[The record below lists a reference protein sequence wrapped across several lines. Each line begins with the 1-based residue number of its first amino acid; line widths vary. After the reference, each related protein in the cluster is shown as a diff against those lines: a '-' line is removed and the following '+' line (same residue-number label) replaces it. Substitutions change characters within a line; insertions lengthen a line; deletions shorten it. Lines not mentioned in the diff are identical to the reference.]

1 MIFWNRGIR
10 IPHDKEPAASRG
22 ILPFSPA
29 GPVLVPLCYGDTSE
43 ALPAAA
49 AGAQI
54 GRGEVLSDPGGDTP
68 SLATVTGTFEDI
80 RTISHPVV
88 GQVSC
93 AVLRPR
99 PEENPP
105 PPQPAL
111 LTAQEAEA
119 ADALETDAILDAVRR
134 AGIIDEL
141 DGIPL
146 HLKLADWKDKAFDVL
161 VADGTEAEPYA
172 SSAWA
177 VLTESAEDVWRGLA
191 LAARAAG
198 IPRYHVA
205 VLLPTKRRRPLAQRL
220 GEEAVYQVR
229 SKYPADRLTGGAG
242 RSAVCRI
249 GVQAALALC
258 RAAAL
263 GEPQTSCVLTVAG
276 DAVANPQNVR
286 VPFGTPAGEV
296 LRACGLSSDPQYLI
310 FGDAM
315 TGVTADSVDTPILP
329 GTTCLLALVSRTV
342 LSPQPCMGCGRCA
355 RVCHADLLPY
365 EIVRRLENMHYERLV
380 SLEPEACDG
389 CGACSHVCPAGRDVT
404 AKVLEARQTRGTIFL
419 NWGDDDDA

>member
-1 MIFWNRGIR
+1 M
-10 IPHDKEPAASRG
+10 
-22 ILPFSPA
+22 
-29 GPVLVPLCYGDTSE
+29 
-43 ALPAAA
+43 
-49 AGAQI
+49 
-54 GRGEVLSDPGGDTP
+54 LSDPGGDTP

-119 ADALETDAILDAVRR
+119 ADALETDAILGAARR

-342 LSPQPCMGCGRCA
+342 LAPQP
-355 RVCHADLLPY
+355 L
-365 EIVRRLENMHYERLV
+365 
-380 SLEPEACDG
+380 SLI
-389 CGACSHVCPAGRDVT
+389 H
-404 AKVLEARQTRGTIFL
+404 I
-419 NWGDDDDA
+419 

>member
-229 SKYPADRLTGGAG
+229 SKYP
-242 RSAVCRI
+242 RI
-249 GVQAALALC
+249 A
-258 RAAAL
+258 
-263 GEPQTSCVLTVAG
+263 
-276 DAVANPQNVR
+276 
-286 VPFGTPAGEV
+286 
-296 LRACGLSSDPQYLI
+296 
-310 FGDAM
+310 
-315 TGVTADSVDTPILP
+315 
-329 GTTCLLALVSRTV
+329 
-342 LSPQPCMGCGRCA
+342 
-355 RVCHADLLPY
+355 
-365 EIVRRLENMHYERLV
+365 
-380 SLEPEACDG
+380 
-389 CGACSHVCPAGRDVT
+389 
-404 AKVLEARQTRGTIFL
+404 
-419 NWGDDDDA
+419 

>member
-1 MIFWNRGIR
+1 M
-10 IPHDKEPAASRG
+10 
-22 ILPFSPA
+22 
-29 GPVLVPLCYGDTSE
+29 LVPLCYGDTSE

-315 TGVTADSVDTPILP
+315 SGVTADSVDTPHSARHHLSAGP
-329 GTTCLLALVSRTV
+329 GQPDGSR
-342 LSPQPCMGCGRCA
+342 PQPCMGCGRCA

>member
-1 MIFWNRGIR
+1 M
-10 IPHDKEPAASRG
+10 
-22 ILPFSPA
+22 
-29 GPVLVPLCYGDTSE
+29 LVPLCYGDTSE

-111 LTAQEAEA
+111 LTAQEANA
-119 ADALETDAILDAVRR
+119 ADALETDAILGAARR

>member
-119 ADALETDAILDAVRR
+119 AGRPRDRRHSGRGPAGGYHRR
-134 AGIIDEL
+134 ARWDSS
-141 DGIPL
+141 PL
-146 HLKLADWKDKAFDVL
+146 EISRLE
-161 VADGTEAEPYA
+161 GQ
-172 SSAWA
+172 
-177 VLTESAEDVWRGLA
+177 GL
-191 LAARAAG
+191 
-198 IPRYHVA
+198 
-205 VLLPTKRRRPLAQRL
+205 
-220 GEEAVYQVR
+220 
-229 SKYPADRLTGGAG
+229 
-242 RSAVCRI
+242 
-249 GVQAALALC
+249 
-258 RAAAL
+258 
-263 GEPQTSCVLTVAG
+263 
-276 DAVANPQNVR
+276 
-286 VPFGTPAGEV
+286 
-296 LRACGLSSDPQYLI
+296 
-310 FGDAM
+310 
-315 TGVTADSVDTPILP
+315 
-329 GTTCLLALVSRTV
+329 
-342 LSPQPCMGCGRCA
+342 RCA
-355 RVCHADLLPY
+355 R
-365 EIVRRLENMHYERLV
+365 R
-380 SLEPEACDG
+380 
-389 CGACSHVCPAGRDVT
+389 
-404 AKVLEARQTRGTIFL
+404 
-419 NWGDDDDA
+419 

>member
-119 ADALETDAILDAVRR
+119 AVALETDAILDAVRR

-141 DGIPL
+141 EGIPL
-146 HLKLADWKDKAFDVL
+146 HLKLADW
-161 VADGTEAEPYA
+161 
-172 SSAWA
+172 
-177 VLTESAEDVWRGLA
+177 
-191 LAARAAG
+191 
-198 IPRYHVA
+198 
-205 VLLPTKRRRPLAQRL
+205 
-220 GEEAVYQVR
+220 
-229 SKYPADRLTGGAG
+229 
-242 RSAVCRI
+242 
-249 GVQAALALC
+249 
-258 RAAAL
+258 
-263 GEPQTSCVLTVAG
+263 
-276 DAVANPQNVR
+276 
-286 VPFGTPAGEV
+286 
-296 LRACGLSSDPQYLI
+296 
-310 FGDAM
+310 
-315 TGVTADSVDTPILP
+315 
-329 GTTCLLALVSRTV
+329 
-342 LSPQPCMGCGRCA
+342 
-355 RVCHADLLPY
+355 
-365 EIVRRLENMHYERLV
+365 
-380 SLEPEACDG
+380 
-389 CGACSHVCPAGRDVT
+389 
-404 AKVLEARQTRGTIFL
+404 
-419 NWGDDDDA
+419 

>member
-315 TGVTADSVDTPILP
+315 TGVTGRQRGHAHSARHHLSAGPGQPDGSRPAALHGLRPVRPCLP
-329 GTTCLLALVSRTV
+329 RRPAALRNRPAAGKHALRTAGVS
-342 LSPQPCMGCGRCA
+342 
-355 RVCHADLLPY
+355 
-365 EIVRRLENMHYERLV
+365 
-380 SLEPEACDG
+380 
-389 CGACSHVCPAGRDVT
+389 
-404 AKVLEARQTRGTIFL
+404 
-419 NWGDDDDA
+419 